1 MKKTIQT
8 IIDNPLFSGSTIMIV
23 GSTAVSFLNYL
34 FHLALGR
41 MLGPANYGEFAAV
54 ISLIVL
60 LGIIPGSLNMV
71 VIKHISIAKDETEV
85 ASLIHWFKTKILL
98 ASLVFSLIILLSSP
112 AISSFLKI
120 DKGYYLI
127 FVAISFFFSIQSLLN
142 RSILQGLLKF
152 KEMVVSLLLENGVKL
167 LLSIILIYLGFQVGG
182 AITAFVI
189 SIIIGWYITNIY
201 LKNHNKQD
209 SKQKIDIKKILLFS
223 FPVLIQTISITSI
236 YSSDVILV
244 KHFFLSHDA
253 GIYAALSTLGKIIFF
268 GAGPIGAVMFPLVS
282 KRHAAG
288 QQYKK
293 IFLYSFLATLLF
305 SICIITTYF
314 LFPAFA
320 IRLLYGSAYLEASS
334 LLVWFGL
341 FVSLF
346 TLSSLLVNYC
356 LSLGQTRVV
365 LLPLFAAIL
374 QIILILLFHRALY
387 EVIMVSTII
396 SALLLVSLLIYSS
409 YGKRRFI

>member
-8 IIDNPLFSGSTIMIV
+8 IIDHPLFSGSTIMIV

-34 FHLALGR
+34 FHLVLGR

-71 VIKHISIAKDETEV
+71 VIKHISIAKDEIEV

-98 ASLVFSLIILLSSP
+98 ASLIFSLIILLASP

-127 FVAISFFFSIQSLLN
+127 LVAISFFFSIQSLLN

-182 AITAFVI
+182 AVTAFVI
-189 SIIIGWYITNIY
+189 SIIIGWYITDIY

-282 KRHAAG
+282 KRHAEG

-293 IFLYSFLATLLF
+293 IFLYSFLATLLL
-305 SICIITTYF
+305 SVCIITTYF
-314 LFPAFA
+314 FFPAIA
-320 IRLLYGSAYLEASS
+320 IQLLYGSAYLEASS

-374 QIILILLFHRALY
+374 QIILILLFHRTLY
-387 EVIMVSTII
+387 AVIMVSTII
-396 SALLLVSLLIYSS
+396 SALLLASLLIYSS

>member
-34 FHLALGR
+34 FHLVLGR

-98 ASLVFSLIILLSSP
+98 ASLIFSLIILVASP
-112 AISSFLKI
+112 MISSFLKI

-127 FVAISFFFSIQSLLN
+127 LVAVSFFFSIQSLLN

-152 KEMVVSLLLENGVKL
+152 KEMIVSLLLENGAKL
-167 LLSIILIYLGFQVGG
+167 LLSIVLIYLGFQVGG
-182 AITAFVI
+182 VITAFVL
-189 SIIIGWYITNIY
+189 SIIIGWYITDIY

-223 FPVLIQTISITSI
+223 FPVLIQTVSITSI

-293 IFLYSFLATLLF
+293 IFLYSFLATLFL
-305 SICIITTYF
+305 SVCIITIYF
-314 LFPAFA
+314 LFPAIA
-320 IRLLYGSAYLEASS
+320 IQLLYGSAYLEASR

-341 FVSLF
+341 FISLF

-365 LLPLFAAIL
+365 VLPLFAAIL
-374 QIILILLFHRALY
+374 QIILILLFHKTLY
-387 EVIMVSTII
+387 AVIIVSTII
-396 SALLLVSLLIYSS
+396 SALLLTSLLIYSS

>member
-1 MKKTIQT
+1 MKKAIQT
-8 IIDNPLFSGSTIMIV
+8 IISNPLFSGSTIMIV
-23 GSTAVSFLNYL
+23 GSTLVSFLNYL

-54 ISLIVL
+54 ISLVVL

-71 VIKHISIAKDETEV
+71 VIKQISIAKDEEEI
-85 ASLIHWFKTKILL
+85 ASLIRWFKTKILL
-98 ASLVFSLIILLSSP
+98 ASLVFSLIILIASP
-112 AISSFLKI
+112 AVSAFLKI
-120 DKGYYLI
+120 DQGYYLI
-127 FVAISFFFSIQSLLN
+127 LVAISFFFSIQSLLN

-152 KEMVVSLLLENGVKL
+152 KEMIISLLLENGVKL
-167 LLSIILIYLGFQVGG
+167 LLSICLIYLGFQVGG
-182 AITAFVI
+182 AITAFAL

-201 LKNHNKQD
+201 LKNHKKQD
-209 SKQKIDIKKILLFS
+209 ANRRININKILLFS
-223 FPVLIQTISITSI
+223 LPVLIQTISITSI

-244 KHFFLSHDA
+244 KHFFLPHDA

-282 KRHAAG
+282 KRHASG

-293 IFLYSFLATLLF
+293 IFLYSFLATLFL
-305 SICIITTYF
+305 SIIIIAIYF
-314 LFPAFA
+314 LFPAIA
-320 IRLLYGSAYLEASS
+320 IQLLYGSAYLEASS

-365 LLPLFAAIL
+365 FLPLCAAIL
-374 QIILILLFHRALY
+374 QIVLILIFHETLY
-387 EVIMVSTII
+387 AVIMVSTII
-396 SALLLVSLLIYSS
+396 SALLLAALLIYSS
-409 YGKRRFI
+409 YGKRRFV